1 MSKEVLLAASTAMQG
16 RGVQTPCDSRDL
28 GDGGAGRVE
37 EECRYER
44 GWERARPS
52 HGDRAGSSSP
62 VVVVSKRD
70 AGLGAK
76 QKWF

>member
-1 MSKEVLLAASTAMQG
+1 MTA
-16 RGVQTPCDSRDL
+16 DL